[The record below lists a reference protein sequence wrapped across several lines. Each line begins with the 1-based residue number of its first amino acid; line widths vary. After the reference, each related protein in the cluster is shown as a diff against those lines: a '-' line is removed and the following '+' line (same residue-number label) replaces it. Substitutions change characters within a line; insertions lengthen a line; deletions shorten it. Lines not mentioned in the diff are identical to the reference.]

1 MPQPLDSHTRDEE
14 EHLPHYPN
22 QKRERRRKQQHQWQ
36 LCDHSTTHR
45 HSPKPQRAL
54 SGQGRKCPIIN
65 PVPTHPPKPPDPAQ
79 VPLLYGPACC
89 NSKKGNPALCQTQLK
104 AQPELH
110 RITPFHQQ
118 IPGSSAFFHWDGAR
132 ASERAERRPPSPQT
146 VTSGVTAAPSSHHSF
161 GKRTGSTR
169 GRRKIKGCVV
179 RSAKKPPK
187 EGRKKKVINFST

>member
-1 MPQPLDSHTRDEE
+1 MLTDTNGGGSSYHSPSTAILGIRRSISPPIPTRRGRGGGSSNTTSDS
-14 EHLPHYPN
+14 
-22 QKRERRRKQQHQWQ
+22 
-36 LCDHSTTHR
+36 CGTTARHR

-65 PVPTHPPKPPDPAQ
+65 PMPTHPPKPSDPAQ
-79 VPLLYGPACC
+79 VPLPYGPACC

-132 ASERAERRPPSPQT
+132 VSERAGCRPPSPQS
-146 VTSGVTAAPSSHHSF
+146 VTSGVTTSPSSHHSF
-161 GKRTGSTR
+161 GKHTGST
-169 GRRKIKGCVV
+169 
-179 RSAKKPPK
+179 
-187 EGRKKKVINFST
+187 